1 MAVAK
6 KNVKKAVQRNRI
18 KRIIRETF
26 RQKKHGI
33 DAVDIVV
40 LVRQGI
46 CDKTNQDLVKAI
58 NTLWQKLGSE
68 DRQLEEK
75 NNLVEK

>member
-26 RQKKHGI
+26 RQKKHEI

-75 NNLVEK
+75 TIW